1 MDSTSIGANS
11 KMEKKIEKEI
21 KRNNSYDYLI
31 KEHDEC
37 TRKAMQIVARAREN
51 FHRPAYAGTIAEVGK
66 KK

>member
-1 MDSTSIGANS
+1 
-11 KMEKKIEKEI
+11 MEKKIDKEI

-37 TRKAMQIVARAREN
+37 TRKAMQIVAKAREN